1 MTSLEG
7 PYAPNSS
14 QQPPSSLL
22 DHTLR
27 TAPLKVVY
35 STFTFT
41 ALGGVVGAATGVARG
56 IEAIP
61 ASFKTSLNTGIFSF
75 TFFSIREYGLIPLF
89 THLQLLPSPLSPSS
103 SSFSSSTT
111 SSTSN
116 NPHFHNFLPTIT
128 SGVLTGTLFSYFQ
141 RPSPHGGT
149 PQIVKHVKGGS
160 TLGLGTLLVQSL
172 VNELDLLRIKL
183 LSRSERKQQSRLH
196 SQEEGEGGNSLLP
209 TALQSDS
216 PPLPS
221 NRPSILSPLP
231 SVAPS
236 NSKHFSDPTSLTFS
250 ERSDLL
256 FKNLWEKTKSTL
268 KGLAPLKK
276 IERGEFEERVE
287 REMEGK
293 KKELERVRKEL
304 KELEEKGS
312 V

>member
-1 MTSLEG
+1 MTSTEG
-7 PYAPNSS
+7 PYAP
-14 QQPPSSLL
+14 PALPSSLL

-35 STFTFT
+35 STLTFT

-89 THLQLLPSPLSPSS
+89 THFQLLPSPLSPPP
-103 SSFSSSTT
+103 FSP
-111 SSTSN
+111 
-116 NPHFHNFLPTIT
+116 NPHTYNFLPTIT

-141 RPSPHGGT
+141 RPT
-149 PQIVKHVKGGS
+149 PTVQIVKHLKGGF

-183 LSRSERKQQSRLH
+183 LSRSEEKRRLQPLV
-196 SQEEGEGGNSLLP
+196 SEEEKRFLP

-216 PPLPS
+216 PPLPQ

-231 SVAPS
+231 PVAPS

-256 FKNLWEKTKSTL
+256 FKNFWEKSKQTL
-268 KGLAPLKK
+268 KDLAPLKK

-287 REMEGK
+287 REIQGK
-293 KKELERVRKEL
+293 KKELEGVRKEL
-304 KELEEKGS
+304 NELENEIQSREGRK
-312 V
+312 